1 MYYKI
6 ELALVSLMLLL
17 GNEILGTLV
26 ALTTLTYYGS
36 MLKVNVVN
44 KHYDGSWKKYFK
56 SIFKKKP

>member
-6 ELALVSLMLLL
+6 ELALASLMLLL

-36 MLKVNVVN
+36 MLKVNVIN

-56 SIFKKKP
+56 SIFKKK

>member
-56 SIFKKKP
+56 SIFKKK

>member
-6 ELALVSLMLLL
+6 ELALASLMLLL

-56 SIFKKKP
+56 SIFKRK

>member
-6 ELALVSLMLLL
+6 ELALASLMLLL

-56 SIFKKKP
+56 SIFKKK